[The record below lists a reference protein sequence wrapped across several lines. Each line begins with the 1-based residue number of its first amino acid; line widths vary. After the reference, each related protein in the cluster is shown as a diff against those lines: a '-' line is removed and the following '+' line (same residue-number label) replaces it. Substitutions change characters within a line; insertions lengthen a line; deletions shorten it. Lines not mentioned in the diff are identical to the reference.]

1 MKLEIAQVNLRCKW
15 FLTFSKNWLLPTK
28 WEAFESESYHLR
40 SPTATSTMSNSPQF
54 FSRLKQTSQS
64 LKSSLHPWPLFID
77 LTSINLP
84 SSIPDATTR
93 ITQNLT
99 HFRANYSIILLLVLF
114 FRLLYH
120 PLSLIAFFIT
130 LVAWVFLYFSREEPL
145 TLFGYQ
151 VDDLLVLVA
160 LFVVTILVLVW
171 SGVWL
176 NVVAAIGIGVL
187 FMVFHAVLRST
198 DDLVA
203 DDIETSPYVN
213 LLSEDDSPRG
223 GL

>member
-1 MKLEIAQVNLRCKW
+1 M
-15 FLTFSKNWLLPTK
+15 
-28 WEAFESESYHLR
+28 
-40 SPTATSTMSNSPQF
+40 
-54 FSRLKQTSQS
+54 
-64 LKSSLHPWPLFID
+64 
-77 LTSINLP
+77 
-84 SSIPDATTR
+84 
-93 ITQNLT
+93 
-99 HFRANYSIILLLVLF
+99 
-114 FRLLYH
+114 
-120 PLSLIAFFIT
+120 
-130 LVAWVFLYFSREEPL
+130 
-145 TLFGYQ
+145 
-151 VDDLLVLVA
+151 DDLLVLVA

-176 NVVAAIGIGVL
+176 NVVAAVGIGVL

>member
-1 MKLEIAQVNLRCKW
+1 
-15 FLTFSKNWLLPTK
+15 
-28 WEAFESESYHLR
+28 
-40 SPTATSTMSNSPQF
+40 MSNSPQF